1 VTPAAGA
8 QCSRD
13 DGVPGARGG
22 QPSIPETR
30 AAVGD
35 ELKAPDDDDVLRL
48 DVARMLRVT
57 VTTTWMI
64 RPKAN
69 GDIFKKDCTPL
80 I

>member
-1 VTPAAGA
+1 M
-8 QCSRD
+8 
-13 DGVPGARGG
+13 
-22 QPSIPETR
+22 
-30 AAVGD
+30 
-35 ELKAPDDDDVLRL
+35 KAPDDDDVLRL